1 MEGCKVAAC
10 TLKCSPNKEQL
21 QARCSHIARNSA
33 EVQAR
38 HTARPFAAHQ
48 TVSMSIV
55 SETQIDGRIGLKAV
69 CPVPQRAE
77 NRDGYWGSRGDESES
92 VQTLFETERAW
103 SLRAREVELEHS
115 KPLKDED
122 ESTMDTPRN
131 KLPTPLSYA
140 SRLNWGKNFYTASP
154 ASERLGVGHT
164 F

>member
-1 MEGCKVAAC
+1 MATGDREGLWQFPCLVLTRASMELTCK
-10 TLKCSPNKEQL
+10 
-21 QARCSHIARNSA
+21 R
-33 EVQAR
+33 
-38 HTARPFAAHQ
+38 
-48 TVSMSIV
+48 
-55 SETQIDGRIGLKAV
+55 GGYIGLE
-69 CPVPQRAE
+69 C
-77 NRDGYWGSRGDESES
+77 
-92 VQTLFETERAW
+92 
-103 SLRAREVELEHS
+103 VELEHS